1 MQERA
6 LRCPLQKIQ
15 HFLHIAVVLQL
26 AGVRQAEGC
35 AGRISLCCLGEV
47 GNAGVRQLHPDNG
60 GWVKCIQ
67 SICVE
72 HCGKSVGEMTV

>member
-6 LRCPLQKIQ
+6 LCCPPQKIQ

-35 AGRISLCCLGEV
+35 TGRISLGEL

-60 GWVKCIQ
+60 GGLKAFSLSVLNTVERALVK
-67 SICVE
+67 
-72 HCGKSVGEMTV
+72 